1 MKKFIL
7 FIFFFFNTNL
17 VLSNENIVYLDVQ
30 FIIDNSDLGKF
41 YKSEIKKKNEENKL
55 IVDKKQLE
63 IKEKETNFNN
73 QKNILN
79 DDEVNKKINE
89 IKSLVNNYQLLRNE
103 LNNEIIDQK
112 KKYSKKILSILNPI
126 LTSYVE
132 KNNID
137 LVIEKK
143 NVLIGIKKLDITNK
157 ILAIFNDK
165 TNDINK

>member
-89 IKSLVNNYQLLRNE
+89 IKSLVNNYQLMRNE
-103 LNNEIIDQK
+103 LNKEIIDQK

-165 TNDINK
+165 TKDINK